1 MDASRVEACP
11 SDRSFYTICDG
22 KVHSAYPEDRVEASR
37 TIVNK
42 MWNSIANLRLLS
54 PSIPAIVKIILFFST
69 WIVVWLPAAIVLAIA
84 LKWHPPQP
92 LGNKKLPLLASL
104 YLIVPFILW
113 ATTWIENTSFASW
126 GWDWQPAV
134 LMSLL
139 RGLGLGIIS
148 LVILFGLQLTVGW
161 IELKTSEIS
170 TKTGKEVI
178 NFGALILN
186 PASLLTLLLGL
197 WISATEELIF
207 RGCLQNILQQDYSI
221 LIAAAIASLIFAIA
235 HLIWEA
241 TETLPQLPGLWLM
254 GMVLTLARIA
264 DNGSLGLA
272 IGLHAAWIWG
282 ITTVDTAQAIKPT
295 STVPEWITGIAAKP
309 LAGAAGILL
318 LLATATLLLA
328 VSSQ

>member
-1 MDASRVEACP
+1 
-11 SDRSFYTICDG
+11 
-22 KVHSAYPEDRVEASR
+22 
-37 TIVNK
+37 
-42 MWNSIANLRLLS
+42 MWNSINNLRLLS

-104 YLIVPFILW
+104 YVIVPLILW
-113 ATTWIENTSFASW
+113 ATSWIENTSFANW

-134 LMSLL
+134 FMSLM

-148 LVILFGLQLTVGW
+148 LVILFGLQLTAGW
-161 IELKTSEIS
+161 LELKKSETSTE
-170 TKTGKEVI
+170 TGEKKI
-178 NFGALILN
+178 NFWTLILN
-186 PASLLTLLLGL
+186 PASLLTLLLAV

-207 RGCLQNILQQDYSI
+207 RGCLQTILQQDYSV
-221 LIAAAIASLIFAIA
+221 LIAAAIASFIFAIA
-235 HLIWEA
+235 HLIWA
-241 TETLPQLPGLWLM
+241 AKETLPQLPGLWLM

-272 IGLHAAWIWG
+272 IGIHAAWIWG
-282 ITTVDTAQAIKPT
+282 ITTVDTEGAINPT
-295 STVPEWITGIAAKP
+295 GRAPEWITGIAAKP

-318 LLATATLLLA
+318 LLATATLLFLTQIS
-328 VSSQ
+328 VNQR

>member
-1 MDASRVEACP
+1 M
-11 SDRSFYTICDG
+11 
-22 KVHSAYPEDRVEASR
+22 
-37 TIVNK
+37 
-42 MWNSIANLRLLS
+42 
-54 PSIPAIVKIILFFST
+54 
-69 WIVVWLPAAIVLAIA
+69 WLPAAIVLAIA

-113 ATTWIENTSFASW
+113 ATSWIENTSFTNW

-134 LMSLL
+134 LMSLM

-148 LVILFGLQLTVGW
+148 LVFLFGLQLTAGW
-161 IELKTSEIS
+161 LDIKKSENS
-170 TKTGKEVI
+170 TETGEKQI
-178 NFGALILN
+178 NFWTLIFN

-207 RGCLQNILQQDYSI
+207 RGCLQTILQQDYSV
-221 LIAAAIASLIFAIA
+221 LIAAAIASFIFAIA
-235 HLIWEA
+235 HLIWA
-241 TETLPQLPGLWLM
+241 AKETLPQLPGLWLM

-272 IGLHAAWIWG
+272 IGIHAAWIWG
-282 ITTVDTAQAIKPT
+282 ITTVDTEGAINPT
-295 STVPEWITGIAAKP
+295 GRAPEWITGIAAKP

-318 LLATATLLLA
+318 LLVTAAVLLLI
-328 VSSQ
+328 

>member
-1 MDASRVEACP
+1 M
-11 SDRSFYTICDG
+11 
-22 KVHSAYPEDRVEASR
+22 
-37 TIVNK
+37 
-42 MWNSIANLRLLS
+42 
-54 PSIPAIVKIILFFST
+54 
-69 WIVVWLPAAIVLAIA
+69 WLPAGIVLAIV

-113 ATTWIENTSFASW
+113 ATSWIENTSFANW

-134 LMSLL
+134 FISLVGGW
-139 RGLGLGIIS
+139 GLGTIS
-148 LVILFGLQLTVGW
+148 LVILFGLQLTAGW
-161 IELKTSEIS
+161 IELKTTEVS
-170 TKTGKEVI
+170 TETGEQKI
-178 NFGALILN
+178 NLWALILN

-221 LIAAAIASLIFAIA
+221 LTAAAIASFIFAIA

-254 GMVLTLARIA
+254 GMILTLARMA

-272 IGLHAAWIWG
+272 IGIHAAWIWG

-295 STVPEWITGIAAKP
+295 QNVPEWITGIAAKP

-318 LLATATLLLA
+318 LLTTAA
-328 VSSQ
+328 VLWLIKT

>member
-1 MDASRVEACP
+1 
-11 SDRSFYTICDG
+11 
-22 KVHSAYPEDRVEASR
+22 
-37 TIVNK
+37 
-42 MWNSIANLRLLS
+42 MWNSINNLRLLS

-104 YLIVPFILW
+104 YVIVPFILW
-113 ATTWIENTSFASW
+113 ATSWSEKTSFVNW

-134 LMSLL
+134 FMSLM

-148 LVILFGLQLTVGW
+148 LVILFGLQLTAGW
-161 IELKTSEIS
+161 LDLKKSETSTE
-170 TKTGKEVI
+170 TGEKKI
-178 NFGALILN
+178 KFWTLIFN
-186 PASLLTLLLGL
+186 PASLLTLLLAL

-207 RGCLQNILQQDYSI
+207 RGCLQTILQQDYSM
-221 LIAAAIASLIFAIA
+221 LIAAAIASFIFAIA
-235 HLIWEA
+235 HLIWA
-241 TETLPQLPGLWLM
+241 AKETLPQLPGLWLM

-272 IGLHAAWIWG
+272 IGIHAAWIWG
-282 ITTVDTAQAIKPT
+282 ITTVDTEGAINPT
-295 STVPEWITGIAAKP
+295 GRAPEWITGIAAKP

-318 LLATATLLLA
+318 LLATAA
-328 VSSQ
+328 VLFLITN

>member
-1 MDASRVEACP
+1 
-11 SDRSFYTICDG
+11 
-22 KVHSAYPEDRVEASR
+22 
-37 TIVNK
+37 
-42 MWNSIANLRLLS
+42 MWNSINNLRLLS

-104 YLIVPFILW
+104 YVIVPFILW
-113 ATTWIENTSFASW
+113 ATSWIENTSFINW

-134 LMSLL
+134 LMSLM

-148 LVILFGLQLTVGW
+148 LVILFGLQLTAGW
-161 IELKTSEIS
+161 IELKKSETSTTE
-170 TKTGKEVI
+170 TVEKQI
-178 NFGALILN
+178 NFWTLIFN
-186 PASLLTLLLGL
+186 PASLLTLLLAL

-207 RGCLQNILQQDYSI
+207 RGCLQTILQQDYSV
-221 LIAAAIASLIFAIA
+221 LIAAAIASFIFAIA
-235 HLIWEA
+235 HLIWDA
-241 TETLPQLPGLWLM
+241 KETLPQLPGLWLM

-272 IGLHAAWIWG
+272 IGIHAAWIWG
-282 ITTVDTAQAIKPT
+282 ITTVDTESAIKPT
-295 STVPEWITGIAAKP
+295 SRVPEWITGIAAKP

-318 LLATATLLLA
+318 LLATAA
-328 VSSQ
+328 VLSIVIGYQPPT

>member
-1 MDASRVEACP
+1 
-11 SDRSFYTICDG
+11 
-22 KVHSAYPEDRVEASR
+22 
-37 TIVNK
+37 
-42 MWNSIANLRLLS
+42 MWNSINNLRLMS

-104 YLIVPFILW
+104 YVIVPFILW
-113 ATTWIENTSFASW
+113 ATSWIENTSFVNW

-134 LMSLL
+134 FISLM

-148 LVILFGLQLTVGW
+148 LVILFGVQLTAGW
-161 IELKTSEIS
+161 LDIKKSETSTE
-170 TKTGKEVI
+170 TGEKKI
-178 NFGALILN
+178 NLWTLILN
-186 PASLLTLLLGL
+186 PASLLTLLLAL

-207 RGCLQNILQQDYSI
+207 RGCLQTILQQNYSV
-221 LIAAAIASLIFAIA
+221 LIAATIASFIFAIA
-235 HLIWEA
+235 HLIWA
-241 TETLPQLPGLWLM
+241 AKETLPQLPGLWLM

-272 IGLHAAWIWG
+272 IGIHAAWIWG
-282 ITTVDTAQAIKPT
+282 ITTVDTEGAINPT
-295 STVPEWITGIAAKP
+295 GRAPEWITGIAAKP

-318 LLATATLLLA
+318 LLATALA
-328 VSSQ
+328 LFVLKNLTQT

>member
-1 MDASRVEACP
+1 
-11 SDRSFYTICDG
+11 
-22 KVHSAYPEDRVEASR
+22 
-37 TIVNK
+37 
-42 MWNSIANLRLLS
+42 MWNSITNLRLLS

-113 ATTWIENTSFASW
+113 ATSWMENTSFANW

-134 LMSLL
+134 LMSLM

-148 LVILFGLQLTVGW
+148 LVILFGLQLTAGW
-161 IELKTSEIS
+161 IELKKSETSTE
-170 TKTGKEVI
+170 TGEKKI
-178 NFGALILN
+178 NFWTLIVN
-186 PASLLTLLLGL
+186 PASLLTLLLAV

-207 RGCLQNILQQDYSI
+207 RGCLQTILQQDYSV
-221 LIAAAIASLIFAIA
+221 LIAAAIASFIFAIA
-235 HLIWEA
+235 HLIWA
-241 TETLPQLPGLWLM
+241 AKETLPQLPGLWLM

-272 IGLHAAWIWG
+272 IGIHAAWIWG
-282 ITTVDTAQAIKPT
+282 ITTVDTEGAINPT
-295 STVPEWITGIAAKP
+295 RRAPEWITGIAAKP

-318 LLATATLLLA
+318 LLATAAVLLLI
-328 VSSQ
+328 

>member
-1 MDASRVEACP
+1 
-11 SDRSFYTICDG
+11 
-22 KVHSAYPEDRVEASR
+22 
-37 TIVNK
+37 
-42 MWNSIANLRLLS
+42 MWNSINNLRLLS

-104 YLIVPFILW
+104 YVIVPFILW
-113 ATTWIENTSFASW
+113 ATSWIENTSFVNW

-134 LMSLL
+134 LMSLM

-148 LVILFGLQLTVGW
+148 LVILFGLQLTAGW
-161 IELKTSEIS
+161 LDLKKSDTSTE
-170 TKTGKEVI
+170 TGEKKI
-178 NFGALILN
+178 NFWTLILN
-186 PASLLTLLLGL
+186 PASLLTLLLAL

-207 RGCLQNILQQDYSI
+207 RGCLQTILQQDYSV
-221 LIAAAIASLIFAIA
+221 LIAAAIASFIFAIA
-235 HLIWEA
+235 HLIWA
-241 TETLPQLPGLWLM
+241 AKETLPQLPGLWLM

-272 IGLHAAWIWG
+272 IGIHAAWIWG
-282 ITTVDTAQAIKPT
+282 ITTVDTEGAINPT
-295 STVPEWITGIAAKP
+295 GRAPEWITGIAAKP

-318 LLATATLLLA
+318 LLATATLLGLTQIS
-328 VSSQ
+328 VNQR

>member
-1 MDASRVEACP
+1 M
-11 SDRSFYTICDG
+11 
-22 KVHSAYPEDRVEASR
+22 
-37 TIVNK
+37 
-42 MWNSIANLRLLS
+42 NSINNLRLLS

-69 WIVVWLPAAIVLAIA
+69 WMVVWLPAAIVLAIA

-113 ATTWIENTSFASW
+113 ATSWIENTSFAHW

-134 LMSLL
+134 LMSLM

-148 LVILFGLQLTVGW
+148 LVILFCLQLTAGW
-161 IELKTSEIS
+161 IELQIGQNS
-170 TKTGKEVI
+170 TETGEKII
-178 NFGALILN
+178 NFWGLIFN
-186 PASLLTLLLGL
+186 PASLLTLLLAL

-207 RGCLQNILQQDYSI
+207 RGCLQTILQQDYSL
-221 LIAAAIASLIFAIA
+221 LIAAALASFIFAIA
-235 HLIWEA
+235 HLIWA
-241 TETLPQLPGLWLM
+241 ANETLPQLPGLWLM

-272 IGLHAAWIWG
+272 IGIHAAWIWG
-282 ITTVDTAQAIKPT
+282 ITTVDTEGAIKPT
-295 STVPEWITGIAAKP
+295 SSVPEWITGIAAKP

-318 LLATATLLLA
+318 LLATAA
-328 VSSQ
+328 VLSIVMGYQPPT

>member
-1 MDASRVEACP
+1 
-11 SDRSFYTICDG
+11 
-22 KVHSAYPEDRVEASR
+22 
-37 TIVNK
+37 
-42 MWNSIANLRLLS
+42 MWNSITNLRLLS

-104 YLIVPFILW
+104 YVIVPFILW
-113 ATTWIENTSFASW
+113 ATSWIENTFFANW

-134 LMSLL
+134 LISLM

-148 LVILFGLQLTVGW
+148 LVILFGLQLTAGW
-161 IELKTSEIS
+161 LELKKSENS
-170 TKTGKEVI
+170 TETGEKKI
-178 NFGALILN
+178 NFWTLILN
-186 PASLLTLLLGL
+186 PASLLTLLLAL

-207 RGCLQNILQQDYSI
+207 RGCLQTILEQDYSV
-221 LIAAAIASLIFAIA
+221 LIAAAIASFIFAIA
-235 HLIWEA
+235 HLIWA
-241 TETLPQLPGLWLM
+241 AKETLPQLPGLWLM

-272 IGLHAAWIWG
+272 IGIHAAWIWG
-282 ITTVDTAQAIKPT
+282 ITTVDTEGAINPT
-295 STVPEWITGIAAKP
+295 GRAPEWITGIAAKP

-318 LLATATLLLA
+318 LLATATLLGLTQIS
-328 VSSQ
+328 VNQR

>member
-1 MDASRVEACP
+1 
-11 SDRSFYTICDG
+11 
-22 KVHSAYPEDRVEASR
+22 
-37 TIVNK
+37 
-42 MWNSIANLRLLS
+42 MWNSITNLRLLS

-104 YLIVPFILW
+104 YVIVPFILW
-113 ATTWIENTSFASW
+113 ATSWIENTSFANW

-134 LMSLL
+134 LISLM

-148 LVILFGLQLTVGW
+148 LVILFGLQLTAGW
-161 IELKTSEIS
+161 LALKKSETSTE
-170 TKTGKEVI
+170 TGEKKI
-178 NFGALILN
+178 NFWTLILN
-186 PASLLTLLLGL
+186 PASLLTLLLAL

-207 RGCLQNILQQDYSI
+207 RGCLQTILQQNYSV
-221 LIAAAIASLIFAIA
+221 LIAAAIASFIFAIA
-235 HLIWEA
+235 HLIWA
-241 TETLPQLPGLWLM
+241 AKETLPQLPGLWLM

-272 IGLHAAWIWG
+272 IGIHAAWIWG
-282 ITTVDTAQAIKPT
+282 ITTVDTEGAINPT
-295 STVPEWITGIAAKP
+295 GRAPEWITGIAAKP

-318 LLATATLLLA
+318 LLATATLLFLTQIS
-328 VSSQ
+328 VNQR

>member
-1 MDASRVEACP
+1 M
-11 SDRSFYTICDG
+11 
-22 KVHSAYPEDRVEASR
+22 
-37 TIVNK
+37 
-42 MWNSIANLRLLS
+42 S

-104 YLIVPFILW
+104 YVIVPLILW
-113 ATTWIENTSFASW
+113 VTSWIENTSFVNW

-134 LMSLL
+134 FMSLM

-148 LVILFGLQLTVGW
+148 LVILFGLQLTAGW
-161 IELKTSEIS
+161 VALKKSENS
-170 TKTGKEVI
+170 TETGEKKI
-178 NFGALILN
+178 NFWTLIFN
-186 PASLLTLLLGL
+186 PASLLTLLLAV

-207 RGCLQNILQQDYSI
+207 RGCLQTILQQDYSV
-221 LIAAAIASLIFAIA
+221 LIAAAIASFIFAIA
-235 HLIWEA
+235 HLIWA
-241 TETLPQLPGLWLM
+241 AKETLPQLPGLWLM

-272 IGLHAAWIWG
+272 IGIHAAWIWG
-282 ITTVDTAQAIKPT
+282 ITTVDTEGAINPT
-295 STVPEWITGIAAKP
+295 GRAPEWITGIAAKP

-318 LLATATLLLA
+318 LLATATLLFLTQIS
-328 VSSQ
+328 VHQR